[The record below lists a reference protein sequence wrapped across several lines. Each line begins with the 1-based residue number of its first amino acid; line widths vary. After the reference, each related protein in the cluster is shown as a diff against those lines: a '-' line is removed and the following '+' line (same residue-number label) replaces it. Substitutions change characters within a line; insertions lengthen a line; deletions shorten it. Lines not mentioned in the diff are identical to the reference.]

1 MINVYLATDLEN
13 PVRQY
18 KSVYQ
23 YAKEELDAREGTTLC
38 ANHKA
43 IATGAYINL
52 NGKKTYR
59 KMYSALFGCH
69 IQLRRIK

>member
-1 MINVYLATDLEN
+1 MIQVYLATDLET
-13 PVRQY
+13 PVREY

-23 YAKEELDAREGTTLC
+23 YAKDEMVAREGTSLC
-38 ANHKA
+38 PTHKS

-52 NGKKTYR
+52 NGKKTHR

-69 IQLRRIK
+69 IQLRRSI